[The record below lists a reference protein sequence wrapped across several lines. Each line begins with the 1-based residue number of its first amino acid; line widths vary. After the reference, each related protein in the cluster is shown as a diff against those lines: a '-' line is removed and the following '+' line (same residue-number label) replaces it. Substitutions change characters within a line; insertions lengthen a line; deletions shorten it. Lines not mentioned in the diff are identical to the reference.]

1 MDMLVLTWPFCTMSI
16 KNKYMHPLTKIC
28 HIWKYSSRRMPNV
41 KHELLSIAWVPEF
54 HLFFCKVRVAQFCFL
69 CIALHICFPFL
80 SFFFSF
86 GHCIAFPSSS
96 IYDSDYPFGILD
108 LRLWLPFWYLQ
119 TFLLLEN
126 QKTKTSQNKKQQKQ
140 KNKKTISFLNSD

>member
-28 HIWKYSSRRMPNV
+28 LIWKYSSRRMPNV

-69 CIALHICFPFL
+69 CIA
-80 SFFFSF
+80 
-86 GHCIAFPSSS
+86 FPSSS

-108 LRLWLPFWYLQ
+108 SRLWLPLWYLRF
-119 TFLLLEN
+119 TTLITPLVSSNLSSAR
-126 QKTKTSQNKKQQKQ
+126 KSKNKSKQKQ
-140 KNKKTISFLNSD
+140 KTIFF

>member
-108 LRLWLPFWYLQ
+108 SRLWLPLWYLRF
-119 TFLLLEN
+119 TTDYPFGILDSRLWL
-126 QKTKTSQNKKQQKQ
+126 TLWYLRFTTLITPLVS
-140 KNKKTISFLNSD
+140 